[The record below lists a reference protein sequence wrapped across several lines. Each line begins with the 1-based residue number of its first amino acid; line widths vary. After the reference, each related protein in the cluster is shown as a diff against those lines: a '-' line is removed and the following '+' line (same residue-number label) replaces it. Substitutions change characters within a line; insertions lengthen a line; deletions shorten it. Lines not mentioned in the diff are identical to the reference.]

1 MAISPYVL
9 SVNVSRES
17 FRELNLEYTDSKEWF
32 KSSKGISAATF
43 TKITP
48 VAPVV
53 EMSRED
59 SGFMDGYEV
68 LQVYRQS
75 GIYMETVII
84 F

>member
-1 MAISPYVL
+1 MAISPYIL

-32 KSSKGISAATF
+32 KSSKGISAVTF

-75 GIYMETVII
+75 GIYMETVMI